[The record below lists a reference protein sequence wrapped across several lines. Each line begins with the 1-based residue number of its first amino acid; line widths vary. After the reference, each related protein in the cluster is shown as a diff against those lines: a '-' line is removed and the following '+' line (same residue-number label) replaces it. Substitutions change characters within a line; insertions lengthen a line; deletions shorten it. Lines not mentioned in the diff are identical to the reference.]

1 VCFKARIHP
10 PHIAEANADGG
21 DSMIQETDEV
31 ELRARCAPGLHKMI
45 KDAANEAA
53 RSVSAEIA
61 YRLRRSFQL
70 EANREPNSVI

>member
-1 VCFKARIHP
+1 VCFKRIHL
-10 PHIAEANADGG
+10 PHIVESNADGG
-21 DSMIQETDEV
+21 YSMTHETKDV

-61 YRLRRSFQL
+61 CRLKRSFQL
-70 EANREPNSVI
+70 EADREPKSVI